1 MVRLALATNHP
12 FPLHTGVRTA
22 QLAAASS
29 LATYIIDFYLLR
41 NNIVKIPSFTSKTIK
56 EAGDPNAFV
65 CNRFRVNKNM
75 IDRLTSVKKHEP
87 GEPSNSLAIDFD
99 DEEEEEEESIKPG
112 KVQELNTG
120 VREAP
125 RCAARYIIV
134 PGTQLNHMNELKAL
148 CPT

>member
-1 MVRLALATNHP
+1 MEFPYPNEPEDGP
-12 FPLHTGVRTA
+12 FEELLVVDEGARRIAIGAGIEIGEESWKTG
-22 QLAAASS
+22 
-29 LATYIIDFYLLR
+29 
-41 NNIVKIPSFTSKTIK
+41 IPS
-56 EAGDPNAFV
+56 
-65 CNRFRVNKNM
+65 RVGAETGYPAK
-75 IDRLTSVKKHEP
+75 
-87 GEPSNSLAIDFD
+87 
-99 DEEEEEEESIKPG
+99 EEEEEESIKPG